1 MKILAIKRGKCLA
14 KQKEWVKKSK
24 KTGSEE
30 KAKGKSQFCFL
41 HNVFA
46 RSSNICSN
54 MLVSEQKAAQC
65 SANFKR
71 RILGTRIFMDR
82 SEQGSNGSKQT
93 PSCVASI
100 FESSISFS
108 VFKCTLQFLKFISRF
123 EISFKF
129 LITLQETKSNR
140 ISFCNVKCCT
150 YELLGLDQPITGF
163 LQSFNTSQ
171 GGKDSVRQ
179 GRYCI
184 GRELSVKNET
194 IK

>member
-1 MKILAIKRGKCLA
+1 MGEE
-14 KQKEWVKKSK
+14 KQKKKK
-24 KTGSEE
+24 DRK
-30 KAKGKSQFCFL
+30 
-41 HNVFA
+41 
-46 RSSNICSN
+46 R
-54 MLVSEQKAAQC
+54 
-65 SANFKR
+65 KR
-71 RILGTRIFMDR
+71 RVKVNFVFCTMYLPDLQTSVQTCWFRNRRQHSVRLILNDEFQ
-82 SEQGSNGSKQT
+82 EQEFSWTTANRGRT
-93 PSCVASI
+93 VANKLRRAWLV
-100 FESSISFS
+100 FLQSSISFS

-150 YELLGLDQPITGF
+150 YEVLGLDQPITSF

>member
-1 MKILAIKRGKCLA
+1 MGEE
-14 KQKEWVKKSK
+14 KQKEQ
-24 KTGSEE
+24 EE
-30 KAKGKSQFCFL
+30 KAKGKSQFCIL
-41 HNVFA
+41 PGA
-46 RSSNICSN
+46 
-54 MLVSEQKAAQC
+54 EQKAAQC

-71 RILGTRIFMDR
+71 RILGTRVFMDR
-82 SEQGSNGSKQT
+82 SEQGSNGNKQA

-108 VFKCTLQFLKFISRF
+108 AFKCTHQFLKFISRF
-123 EISFKF
+123 EISPNF
-129 LITLQETKSNR
+129 LITLWETKSNK
-140 ISFCNVKCCT
+140 ISFRNVKCCT

-163 LQSFNTSQ
+163 LQSVNTSY

-184 GRELSVKNET
+184 GCEYSVKNEI